1 MLAGAPEGAVI
12 AGVDVGKHVMF
23 VVRRWSDGSFERPW
37 KVVSP
42 TEIMQLVQ
50 ILTELSKARPLRVA
64 MESTGTYG
72 EPLRQALTDAN
83 LDVQRVSG
91 KSTHDYA
98 EIFDGVPSQHDG
110 KDAAIVAELT
120 AIGKSWP
127 WPHQTKNDEDAQM
140 SYLVDW
146 IDAQQRI
153 KQLWIGRLESL
164 LARHWP
170 EATSLLDLTSAT
182 LLQALAHYGG
192 PTKLAA
198 DADAAT
204 QLRRWGGAY
213 LKTEKIT
220 KILEAAK
227 QTPGVRQNERDIER
241 MRQYATSALT
251 ANRQIQEA
259 RKKLKL
265 LAAKN
270 KTITRQAKAVGTIT
284 GIVGSARRSEEVPLW
299 RSLSQSDGPEPQGTQ
314 QRHAPRQAEDHQAW
328 TLDHSSLALLRSHT
342 ADEGSRRAALV

>member
-1 MLAGAPEGAVI
+1 MSKRRAYRGVDVKNVCLKTMLAGAPEGAVI

-23 VVRRWSDGSFERPW
+23 VVLRWSDGSFERPW

-42 TEIMQLVQ
+42 TEIGLLVQ
-50 ILTELSKARPLRVA
+50 TLAELSRARPLTVA

-72 EPLRQALTDAN
+72 EPLRQALTDAK
-83 LDVQRVSG
+83 LSVHRVSG
-91 KSTHDYA
+91 KATHDYA

-110 KDAAIVAELT
+110 KDAAIVAELA

-127 WPHQTKNDEDAQM
+127 WPHVAKNDEDAQM
-140 SYLVDW
+140 TYWVDW
-146 IDAQQRI
+146 LDAQQRI
-153 KQLWIGRLESL
+153 KMLWIGRLESL

-182 LLQALAHYGG
+182 MMQALAHYGG

-198 DADAAT
+198 DAEAAT
-204 QLRRWGGAY
+204 QLRRWGGPC
-213 LKTEKIT
+213 LTTEKIA
-220 KILEAAK
+220 KFILAAK

-251 ANRQIQEA
+251 AYRQIQEA
-259 RKKLKL
+259 RNKLKH

-270 KTITRQAKAVGTIT
+270 KTISRQAKAVGTVT
-284 GIVGSARRSEEVPLW
+284 ACVLW
-299 RSLSQSDGPEPQGTQ
+299 
-314 QRHAPRQAEDHQAW
+314 
-328 TLDHSSLALLRSHT
+328 
-342 ADEGSRRAALV
+342 AALGDPKKYHCGEAYRKASKNAAVASTKAG